1 VSSTGPTT
9 LALGR
14 VQKWAGRGSLFSTP
28 RVPGP
33 RCNRLP
39 TLRPPM
45 PETAAPSPPAAHALR
60 WFGRF
65 QLLGLLGKSE
75 RTMAWRVADP
85 RAGQQLMLVLPRVQ
99 PADAA
104 AVEHWTQTVRR
115 AARLAHPNLA
125 PVLELGVHDGW
136 PFAAYDPGDASSLA
150 DRLAAQGLPAA
161 EVAAL
166 GVQALQGLAYA
177 HDGGAAH
184 HDLQGWLLL
193 ITPQG
198 RLRVVGLEVAG
209 LPLQG
214 EVVAPVAQAASDADA
229 LRGQRE
235 AAQRDVLALGLLLHH
250 ALAGR
255 PALDEADC
263 GRAIGRLPPLG
274 REGVRLPWG
283 QAPIPDALRAIVD
296 RATSRQE
303 RQRYRNART
312 LARALEGWLQTDA
325 AAGQGPLALLLDRLH
340 RVGLLPASPGGAE
353 RAARLALME
362 RQHTAALA
370 EVVLQDLAL
379 AFELL
384 RIANRAQG
392 AGNGPVLTVRRA
404 IGMVGVEGVRRAAR
418 ALRPWPGMLSEEGAA
433 AMARLTA
440 SSQHAGR
447 VALALRP
454 PGYDAEV
461 VFLVAQ
467 LQNLG
472 RLVVQYHFAE
482 EAQQIRRLMQPAP
495 SPRAGEPEEA
505 GMSEDAASF
514 AVLGADTEAIGLA
527 VARHWGLDDP
537 VLHMIRRQPLARPVR
552 APESDD
558 EMLRTLASCAHEAV
572 DATMLP
578 ARRVLP
584 ALQRV
589 AQRYARALDVDLRAL
604 QAALHGRSQAVG
616 VPDTAPA
623 RL

>member
-1 VSSTGPTT
+1 
-9 LALGR
+9 
-14 VQKWAGRGSLFSTP
+14 
-28 RVPGP
+28 
-33 RCNRLP
+33 
-39 TLRPPM
+39 M
-45 PETAAPSPPAAHALR
+45 PETVASSPPAAHALR
-60 WFGRF
+60 RFGRF

-104 AVEHWTQTVRR
+104 AVERWTQALRR

-136 PFAAYDPGDASSLA
+136 PFAAYDPGDAATLA
-150 DRLAAQGLPAA
+150 DKLAAQGLPAS

-177 HDGGAAH
+177 HDGGIAH

-198 RLRVVGLEVAG
+198 RLRIAGLEVAG
-209 LPLQG
+209 PPLQDD
-214 EVVAPVAQAASDADA
+214 AAARAAAAAATDA
-229 LRGQRE
+229 LHGQRE

-250 ALAGR
+250 ALSGR
-255 PALDEADC
+255 PALDEADN
-263 GRAIGRLPPLG
+263 GRALRRLPPLG

-283 QAPIPDALRAIVD
+283 QTPIPDALRAIVD

-303 RQRYRNART
+303 RQRYRSART

-362 RQHTAALA
+362 RQRTAELA

-384 RIANRAQG
+384 RIVNRAQG
-392 AGNGPVLTVRRA
+392 AGNAPVLTVRRA
-404 IGMVGVEGVRRAAR
+404 IAMVGVEGVRRAAL
-418 ALRPWPGMLSEEGAA
+418 ALRPWPGVLSEDGAA
-433 AMARLTA
+433 ALARLTA
-440 SSQHAGR
+440 LTQHAGR

-454 PGYDAEV
+454 PGYDVEV
-461 VFLVAQ
+461 VYLVAQ

-472 RLVVQYHFAE
+472 RLVVQYHFAD

-495 SPRAGEPEEA
+495 SPRAGEPDEP

-527 VARHWGLDDP
+527 VARHWGFDDT
-537 VLHMIRRQPLARPVR
+537 VLHMLRRQSLSRPVR
-552 APESDD
+552 MPESDD
-558 EMLRTLASCAHEAV
+558 DMLRTLASCAHEAV

-578 ARRVLP
+578 PRQVLP

-589 AQRYARALDVDLRAL
+589 VQRYARALDVDLRAL
-604 QAALHGRSQAVG
+604 QAALHDRPQAVG